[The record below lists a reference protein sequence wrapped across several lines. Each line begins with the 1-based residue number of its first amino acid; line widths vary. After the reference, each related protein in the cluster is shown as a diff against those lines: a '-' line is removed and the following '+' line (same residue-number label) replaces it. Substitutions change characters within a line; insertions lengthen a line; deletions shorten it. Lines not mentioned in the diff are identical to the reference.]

1 MIEFAW
7 PWILL
12 LLPLPLLVWKLL
24 PACHP
29 DDMAMRVPSLSRYRT
44 EAQSAQ
50 GSGRAPLLLLL
61 FLCWALLITGIA
73 RPEWVG
79 DARPLPTAGRD
90 LLLAVDISGSMGDD
104 DMLWES
110 RRLSRIDLVKL
121 VLSSFIERREGDRIG
136 LILFGTRPYVQA
148 PLTFD
153 HETVATLLEEAPL
166 GIAGGRTAIGDAIGL
181 SVKRLLDRP
190 ADSRVLVL
198 LTDGA
203 NNTGEL
209 SPARAAEIA
218 RDAGIRVHTIGF
230 SGPSTDFLGR
240 IRSLG
245 STELDEKSLREVA
258 ETTGGEYFRAT
269 AGKELERV
277 YKAIDRLE
285 PTEQDTDT
293 VRPVIS
299 YAYVPIGLAWCLGV
313 LLLIARKLKKSV
325 A

>member
-7 PWILL
+7 PWILM

-24 PACHP
+24 PARQP
-29 DDMAMRVPSLSRYRT
+29 DQMVMRVPSLSRYRS
-44 EAQSAQ
+44 EGQSARP
-50 GSGRAPLLLLL
+50 SGRAPLLL
-61 FLCWALLITGIA
+61 FLCWALLIAGIA

-79 DARPLPTAGRD
+79 DPRPLPTAGRD
-90 LLLAVDISGSMGDD
+90 LLLAVDISGSMGDV

-153 HETVATLLEEAPL
+153 RETVATLLEEVPL

-209 SPARAAEIA
+209 WPARAAEIA
-218 RDAGIRVHTIGF
+218 RDAGIRIHTIGF
-230 SGPSTDFLGR
+230 AGPGTDFFGR
-240 IRSLG
+240 IRSIG
-245 STELDEKSLREVA
+245 SAELDEKSLREVA

-269 AGKELERV
+269 AGEELEEV
-277 YKAIDRLE
+277 YQAIDRLE
-285 PTEQDTDT
+285 PTEQDPDT

-299 YAYVPIGLAWCLGV
+299 YAYAPIGLAWCLGL
-313 LLLIARKLKKSV
+313 LLLIARKLGRGIV
-325 A
+325 

>member
-7 PWILL
+7 PWSFL
-12 LLPLPLLVWKLL
+12 LLPIPFLVWKFF
-24 PACHP
+24 PASHSGQ
-29 DDMAMRVPSLSRYRT
+29 MAMRVPSLSRYRAET
-44 EAQSAQ
+44 QSA
-50 GSGRAPLLLLL
+50 SHAGRAPLLL

-79 DARPLPTAGRD
+79 DPRPLPTAGRD

-104 DMLWES
+104 DMLLQS
-110 RRLSRIDLVKL
+110 RRMSRIELVKL
-121 VLSSFIERREGDRIG
+121 VLKEFIERREGDRIG

-153 HETVATLLEEAPL
+153 RKTVATLLEEAPL

-209 SPARAAEIA
+209 FPTRAAEIA
-218 RDAGIRVHTIGF
+218 KDADIRIHTIGF
-230 SGPSTDFLGR
+230 SGPGTDFLGR

-245 STELDEKSLREVA
+245 TTELDEQSLREVA

-269 AGKELERV
+269 AGEELEQV
-277 YKAIDRLE
+277 YRAIDQLE
-285 PTEQDTDT
+285 PTEQDPDT

-299 YAYVPIGLAWCLGV
+299 YAYIPIGLAWCLGC
-313 LLLIARKLKKSV
+313 LLLIARKLKRSI

>member
-7 PWILL
+7 PLAFL

-24 PACHP
+24 PASHSGQV
-29 DDMAMRVPSLSRYRT
+29 ALKVPSLRDYR
-44 EAQSAQ
+44 AQSQSTAHT
-50 GSGRAPLLLLL
+50 GRAPLLL

-79 DARPLPTAGRD
+79 EPRPLPTAGRD

-104 DMLWES
+104 DMLLQS
-110 RRLSRIDLVKL
+110 RRLSRIALVKL
-121 VLSSFIERREGDRIG
+121 VLSDFIERRQGDRVG

-153 HETVATLLEEAPL
+153 LRTVATLLEEAPL

-181 SVKRLLDRP
+181 AVKHLIDRP

-203 NNTGEL
+203 NNIGEL
-209 SPARAAEIA
+209 SPSRAAQIA
-218 RDAGIRVHTIGF
+218 RDADIRIHTIGF
-230 SGPSTDFLGR
+230 SGPGTDFLGR

-245 STELDEKSLREVA
+245 SAEVDEKSLREVA
-258 ETTGGEYFRAT
+258 ETTGGAYFRAT
-269 AGKELERV
+269 AGEELEQV
-277 YKAIDRLE
+277 YRAIDQLE
-285 PTEQDTDT
+285 PTEQDPFV

-299 YAYVPIGLAWCLGV
+299 YAYIPIALAWCLGC
-313 LLLIARKLKKSV
+313 LLLIARKLKGRIL
-325 A
+325 